1 MNRHETREQVVF
13 ALYQHLLLQK
23 DLRSAFE
30 NTFGDEIDDEY
41 VLQVMLDLEL
51 HEQDYVAEISPLLKK
66 WTFDRLNLV
75 DQAILLDA
83 ISEYRLGIAN
93 KNIVID
99 EALNIAHTYSDEE
112 AYRYINGVLD
122 NL

>member
-23 DLRSAFE
+23 DVRSAF
-30 NTFGDEIDDEY
+30 NNCFGDDIDDEY
-41 VLQVMLDLEL
+41 VLKIMLDIED
-51 HEQDYVAEISPLLKK
+51 HETSYIEEISQHLKK
-66 WTFDRLNLV
+66 WTFDRLNYV

-83 ISEYRLGIAN
+83 ISEYRLGIIDKA
-93 KNIVID
+93 VMID
-99 EALNIAHTYSDEE
+99 EALNIAHKYSDEE